1 MTVTRSPRRYLGGV
15 FLGIALLA
23 AATDIAWAQASA
35 GDAGRGSGTDA
46 AQADLADEI
55 QAIIDGRGWPSAR
68 WSILA
73 VSLDTGD
80 TLFARDPE
88 LPLAPASNV
97 KLLTTAAAL
106 HYLGPGYRFRTFLLA
121 DGPITDGVLQGDLV
135 IYGTGDPSI
144 AERFFG
150 TRTAVFERFA
160 DALVEAGVHRI
171 TGDVL
176 GDGSFLP
183 GPGIPS
189 GWSGES
195 LNDWYAAPATA
206 LSFNE
211 NVIRLRVRAETA
223 GSPPS
228 VETIPEDEG
237 IPIANEA
244 VTSPRGTRN
253 RLAVVRDDPSDP
265 IAVVGQIPEGSRDV
279 WRQLT
284 VTDPERFAAAA
295 LAAVLHESGIV
306 VEGSARRA
314 AGPGESPI
322 PQDAVW
328 APALVES
335 SPPLILAVHDSPPLI
350 DLLDVVNKV
359 SHNLFAELIARTVGL
374 QVSGDGTFQGGADAV
389 VRFLVEEVGVDPDQV
404 DLADG
409 SGLSPSNQVSAAA
422 FIRTLEYMAE
432 SPYWP
437 AFWSTL
443 PEAGNPRELRR
454 MYRTRAAGNL
464 RAKTGTIERTSS
476 LSGMVRSAGG
486 ERILFSILANDVP
499 STNAAK
505 RLEDRIGTRLAE
517 FDRDFQPL
525 PDRTLVAPEETN
537 VPELRALDPRHRV
550 RRGENLTVIARR
562 YGVSVEELVGANP
575 GVDQRALQVGQ
586 LLNIPR

>member
-1 MTVTRSPRRYLGGV
+1 MPRSPRRVLRA
-15 FLGIALLA
+15 FLWACGAIA
-23 AATDIAWAQASA
+23 AAPAVATLSAQAPATSSEA
-35 GDAGRGSGTDA
+35 GPGSDPVQTA
-46 AQADLADEI
+46 LASEI

-80 TLFARDPE
+80 TLFARNPD

-121 DGPITDGVLQGDLV
+121 DGPVAEGVLQGNLV
-135 IYGTGDPSI
+135 LYGTGDPSI
-144 AERFFG
+144 AERFHG
-150 TRTAVFERFA
+150 SRTAVFERFA
-160 DALVEAGVHRI
+160 QALLDSGVRRI
-171 TGDVL
+171 EGDVV
-176 GDGSFLP
+176 GDGTFLP
-183 GPGIPS
+183 GPGVPS

-211 NVIRLRVRAETA
+211 NVIRLRVQAGTA
-223 GSPPS
+223 GTTPA
-228 VETIPEDEG
+228 VEITPRDDG
-237 IPIANEA
+237 IPIVNEA
-244 VTSPRGTRN
+244 TTSRRGTRN

-265 IAVVGQIPEGSRDV
+265 IAVVGSIPEGSRDV

-284 VTDPERFAAAA
+284 VTDPERFAAEA
-295 LAAVLHESGIV
+295 LASVLSDAGITV
-306 VEGSARRA
+306 AGRARRA
-314 AGPGESPI
+314 EGPLESPI

-328 APALVES
+328 APALTGAA
-335 SPPLILAVHDSPPLI
+335 PPRILAVHDSPPLI

-359 SHNLFAELIARTVGL
+359 SHNLFAELIARTTGL

-389 VRFLVEEVGVDPDQV
+389 ARFLVEEAGVDSAQV
-404 DLADG
+404 RLTDG
-409 SGLSPSNQVSAAA
+409 SGLSSTNQVSAAA
-422 FIRTLEYMAE
+422 FIRTLEYMAG
-432 SPYWP
+432 SPHWP

-476 LSGMVRSAGG
+476 LSGMVRSASG
-486 ERILFSILANDVP
+486 ERILFSIIANEVP
-499 STNAAK
+499 STDAAK
-505 RLEDRIGTRLAE
+505 RLEDRIGTRLAD
-517 FDRDFQPL
+517 FSRAFQPL
-525 PDRTLVAPEETN
+525 PDRTHVAPDDAD

-575 GVDQRALQVGQ
+575 GVDRRALQVGQ
-586 LLNIPR
+586 LLTIPR